1 MPQGRTEAHRGLY
14 ALPFVQRVSFF
25 TPVRLH
31 VEVSLVPLRLFNM
44 RFRRASFGM
53 QLSRIVILS
62 AAVAAC
68 APRSHVSTAPISVPG
83 VRSVDASSGTDI
95 AFNELVRRVTT
106 ADVVFVGEQHD
117 DPETHRVEFGI
128 LDAIGRTGRPV
139 VLSLEMFE
147 RDVQP
152 LLNEYLAG
160 RLSETDFLARSR
172 PWDRYVTDYRP
183 MVELA
188 KANGWAVIASNV
200 PRPMASAVGRKA
212 LAALDTLTSAERA
225 WAARDIQC
233 PDDAYKTRFMQT
245 MRGHGPGGAPP
256 AAGDTL
262 PTAVATRFYLAQC
275 IKDETMAESI
285 VEAHQR
291 APGNAIV
298 VHFDGAFHS
307 DYHLGTV
314 SRVKRRAPD
323 AKLVVITAVPVTDP
337 SAATLA
343 DHKDRADYII
353 FTKRIPPRPPARP

>member
-1 MPQGRTEAHRGLY
+1 MTPRF
-14 ALPFVQRVSFF
+14 AL
-25 TPVRLH
+25 L
-31 VEVSLVPLRLFNM
+31 LV
-44 RFRRASFGM
+44 
-53 QLSRIVILS
+53 
-62 AAVAAC
+62 AAAAAC
-68 APRSHVSTAPISVPG
+68 APRGSVVTAPVSVPG
-83 VRSVDASSGTDI
+83 VRAVDASSGAEV
-95 AFNELVRRVTT
+95 AFQDLIRRVST

-117 DPETHRVEFGI
+117 DPETHRVELGI

-147 RDVQP
+147 RDVQSV
-152 LLNEYLAG
+152 LNDYLAG

-188 KANGWAVIASNV
+188 KSKGWAVIASNI

-212 LAALDTLTSAERA
+212 LAALDTLTPVERA

-285 VEAHQR
+285 VEARQR
-291 APGNAIV
+291 APRNAIV
-298 VHFDGAFHS
+298 VHYDGAFHS
-307 DYHLGTV
+307 DFHLGTV

-323 AKLVVITAVPVTDP
+323 AKLVVITAVPVTTDLT
-337 SAATLA
+337 AATLA
-343 DHKDRADYII
+343 DHKDRADFII